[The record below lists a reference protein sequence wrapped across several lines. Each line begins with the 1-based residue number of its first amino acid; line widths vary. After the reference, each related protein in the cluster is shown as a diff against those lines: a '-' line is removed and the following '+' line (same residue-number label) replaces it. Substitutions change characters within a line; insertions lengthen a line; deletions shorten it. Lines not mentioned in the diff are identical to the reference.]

1 MNTVHTDICPL
12 CGGKD
17 FQDYLTCKDHYASQE
32 DFKLTKCSTCG
43 FVLTQDFPA
52 EDSIGSYYN
61 VSDYISHSD
70 TRKGLFNKLYHIAR
84 SFALKSKAKTVIKY
98 AAPNSKILLDY
109 GSGTGYFLNKMKSKG
124 WLVTGIEKDEGARD
138 YAKYKFGLNVQS
150 HEYIF
155 QISEQ
160 QKDTVTMW
168 HVLEHIEN
176 LNAVMHQI
184 HVILKDDG
192 TAIIALPNRE
202 SLDAE
207 YYKNS
212 WAAYDVPRHLWHFS
226 QKDFEV
232 LANKHNF
239 SLVDVKPMY
248 LDAFYISMLSQK
260 YKGTFLGSLMGLLRG
275 GLFFLKSL
283 SNKQKCSSLIYIL
296 KKKK

>member
-32 DFKLTKCSTCG
+32 DFQLVKCSACG

-52 EDSIGSYYN
+52 EDSIGFYYN

-124 WLVTGIEKDEGARD
+124 WLVTGIEKDEGARH
-138 YAKYKFGLNVQS
+138 YAKSKFGLNVQS

-176 LNAVMHQI
+176 LNAVMHQL

-207 YYKNS
+207 YYKNN

-226 QKDFEV
+226 QKDFEF

-275 GLFFLKSL
+275 GLFFLKGL
-283 SNKQKCSSLIYIL
+283 SDKQKCSSLIYIL